1 MSARRVLALFG
12 HPGRGGFNEAA
23 VEARAAPS
31 APASRCGSNG
41 SQIPIRKLAPRIA
54 ALCEP
59 GLDLLIAHG
68 GQGDAPV
75 AEVAPRFPRTQF
87 AVTRAA

>member
-23 VEARAAPS
+23 VEGARRAS

-41 SQIPIRKLAPRIA
+41 SQIPIRRLAPRA
-54 ALCEP
+54 S
-59 GLDLLIAHG
+59 
-68 GQGDAPV
+68 
-75 AEVAPRFPRTQF
+75 PRCANRGWTC
-87 AVTRAA
+87 